1 MLPRNDNSLMERIE
15 QTILRNL
22 VFNEE
27 YSRKVIPF
35 IQPNYFD
42 QKTER
47 LIFEEIVQFIVKYGS
62 SITIEALNIE
72 MENRTDLNETEIK
85 EIREINS
92 SLNNSPIDNR
102 WLLDTTE
109 KWCRDRAIYLALME
123 SIHIADGKDDKKNRD
138 AIPSILSDALAVSF
152 DNNIGHDY
160 LNNYEERY
168 EYYHRKEDKI
178 EFDLEYFNKITKG
191 GLPNK
196 TLNIALAGCVHPET
210 RVKIRFRKIM
220 WIEKETSI
228 GEIKTLLDNGY
239 EVEVDSPDGYVP
251 VNFFINK
258 GMYEEYELLMMGGN
272 KVSCNESHLFETT
285 EGWISAKEMEQSN
298 LIYKLITNEGIKI
311 GRVYK
316 NNKQIPIV
324 DINVNHPNHRYY
336 TNGVSS
342 HNTGVG
348 KSLFM
353 CHFAASVLL
362 QGRNV
367 LYITMEMAEEK
378 IAERIDANLLNVPI
392 QQLSELPRSTFETK
406 VTNLAKK
413 TEGTLIIKEYPT
425 ASAHS
430 GHFKAL
436 LNELSL
442 KKSFRPDIIFIDY
455 LNICASSRYKG
466 NSNINS
472 YTFVKAIAEE
482 LRGLAVEFNVPIVSA
497 TQTTRSGFGSSD
509 VELTDTSESFG
520 LPATADLMFALISTE
535 ELEGMGQ
542 IMVKQLKN
550 RYNDPTIYK
559 RFIVGIDRAKM
570 RLYDCEQTAQKDI
583 LDSGQEEEYDY
594 EEKKPKKSFE
604 GFKF

>member
-1 MLPRNDNSLMERIE
+1 MERIE
-15 QTILRNL
+15 TTILRNL
-22 VFNEE
+22 VFNED

-35 IQPNYFD
+35 IQPDYFE
-42 QKTER
+42 QKTEKV
-47 LIFEEIVQFIVKYGS
+47 IFEEIVQFIVKYGS
-62 SITIEALNIE
+62 AITVEALNIE
-72 MENRTDLNETEIK
+72 VENRTDLTEDQIK
-85 EIREINS
+85 DIRDINN
-92 SLNNSPIDNR
+92 SLNDSPVDKQ

-109 KWCRDRAIYLALME
+109 RWCRDRAIYLALME
-123 SIHIADGKDDKKNRD
+123 SIHIADGNDDKKNRD
-138 AIPSILSDALAVSF
+138 AIPTILSDALAVSF

-160 LNNYEERY
+160 LQNYEERY
-168 EYYHRKEDKI
+168 EFYHRQEDKI

-196 TLNIALAGCVHPET
+196 TLNIALAG
-210 RVKIRFRKIM
+210 
-220 WIEKETSI
+220 
-228 GEIKTLLDNGY
+228 
-239 EVEVDSPDGYVP
+239 
-251 VNFFINK
+251 
-258 GMYEEYELLMMGGN
+258 
-272 KVSCNESHLFETT
+272 
-285 EGWISAKEMEQSN
+285 
-298 LIYKLITNEGIKI
+298 
-311 GRVYK
+311 
-316 NNKQIPIV
+316 
-324 DINVNHPNHRYY
+324 
-336 TNGVSS
+336 
-342 HNTGVG
+342 TGVG

-353 CHFAASVLL
+353 CHVASSVLL

-367 LYITMEMAEEK
+367 LYITLEMAEER

-392 QQLSELPRSTFETK
+392 QQLVDLPRSMFENK
-406 VTNLAKK
+406 VTSLSKK
-413 TEGTLIIKEYPT
+413 TQGTLIIKEYPT

-455 LNICASSRYKG
+455 LNICASSRYK
-466 NSNINS
+466 SNLSVNS
-472 YTFVKAIAEE
+472 YSYIKAIAEE

-535 ELEGMGQ
+535 ELEQLGQ

-570 RLYDCEQTAQKDI
+570 RLYDCEQSAQKDI
-583 LDSGQEEEYDY
+583 LDSGQDDEYND
-594 EEKKPKKSFE
+594 EDKKPKKSFE